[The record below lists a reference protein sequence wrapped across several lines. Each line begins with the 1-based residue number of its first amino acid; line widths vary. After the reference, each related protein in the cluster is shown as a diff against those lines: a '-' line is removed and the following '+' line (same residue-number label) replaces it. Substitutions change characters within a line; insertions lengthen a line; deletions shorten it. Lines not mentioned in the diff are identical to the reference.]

1 MGVEAGEDRMH
12 SAMSATVPRRA
23 HQQARCAVNE
33 ALAASRHWRLG
44 ASVVVAVCYYAS
56 ARLGLHLGTVGGI
69 AAPIWPPPGLC
80 LAAVFV
86 VGYRVWPGIA
96 LGALAT
102 SLFVGRSV
110 PFAVGMTAVN
120 TLVAVGGAWLLYRL
134 KYDPAV
140 RRARDVVAILVVACL
155 TAAVHASA
163 VSVLRNASAD
173 GGVSALWRASWI
185 SDAMSVLLLAPLIC
199 TWAMPRHWRPA
210 VSAVEA
216 TLIFSVQ
223 GAMTFCLFF
232 ATPHLSPL
240 KHPYL
245 LYPGLLWSATR
256 LGQRGATASLFLVAA
271 IAVGATVSGVGPF
284 VGPNNGENLLSL
296 HTFLAVATV
305 SFMMLGASVEERRA
319 ALMRVSEGLEAVVRS
334 CSDAIVGT
342 SPDGSITSWN
352 GGAEHLLGYSAT
364 EAMGHPVTMVF
375 PAALHEPL
383 CARYGEVG
391 RGRRIRD
398 VDAAMVTRQGIEVPV
413 SLALS
418 PLVDD
423 EGTTFGVSLVARDI
437 RDRNRAGQER
447 ERLVSEL
454 EEAVHLR
461 DDFLSVAS
469 HELRTPVTALSL
481 KLSRLG
487 DASTEEERNRQL
499 EAASRVTR
507 RLGTLVNDLLDVTRV
522 RVGQLVLAYEDV
534 DLCSVVRETVGRAE
548 EQATRVG
555 SVITLALP
563 GAVIGC
569 WDPRR
574 LEQIV
579 DNLVSNAIK
588 YGGGR
593 PIHIAVEADGAAA
606 RLIVTD
612 RGIGISAEEQ
622 ARIFERF
629 RRATSSKSYSGLG
642 LGLWITREIVNA
654 FGGDIRV
661 DSEPG
666 RGSRFVVEI
675 PLRRQ
680 ERGSA

>member
-1 MGVEAGEDRMH
+1 MLH

-23 HQQARCAVNE
+23 VQQARWAVSE
-33 ALAASRHWRLG
+33 ALATSRHLRLG
-44 ASVVVAVCYYAS
+44 ASLVVAVSYYAS
-56 ARLGLHLGTVGGI
+56 ARLGIHLGTIGGI

-80 LAAVFV
+80 LAAVFL

-102 SLFVGRSV
+102 GLFVGRSL
-110 PFAVGMTAVN
+110 PFAVAMTVVN
-120 TLVAVGGAWLLYRL
+120 TLAAVGGAWLLYRA

-155 TAAVHASA
+155 TAAVHASV
-163 VSVLRNASAD
+163 VSLVRYASAD
-173 GGVSALWRASWI
+173 GGLSELWRASWT
-185 SDAMSVLLLAPLIC
+185 SDAMSVLLLTPLIC

-210 VSAVEA
+210 VGAVEA

-223 GAMTFCLFF
+223 GVMTFCLFF
-232 ATPHLSPL
+232 ATPHLPPL

-245 LYPGLLWSATR
+245 LYPGLLWSAVR

-284 VGPNNGENLLSL
+284 IGPNNAESLLSL

-334 CSDAIVGT
+334 CSDAVVGT
-342 SPDGSITSWN
+342 SPDGTITSWN
-352 GGAEHLLGYSAT
+352 GGAEHLLGYAAH
-364 EAMGHPVTMVF
+364 EAMGCPITTIF
-375 PAALHEPL
+375 PAAMHDPICES
-383 CARYGEVG
+383 YGQVG

-398 VDAAMVTRQGIEVPV
+398 IDAAMVTRQGVEVPV

-487 DASTEEERNRQL
+487 DAATEAERLRQL
-499 EAASRVTR
+499 EAATRVTR

-522 RVGQLVLAYEDV
+522 RVGQLVLAYEEV
-534 DLCSVVRETVGRAE
+534 DLCSVVRETVGRSE

-555 SVITLALP
+555 SVIALELP
-563 GAVIGC
+563 GAVVGS

-588 YGGGR
+588 YGAGR
-593 PIHIAVEADGAAA
+593 PIQVAVEADGAAA
-606 RLIVTD
+606 RLSVTD
-612 RGIGISAEEQ
+612 GGIGISAEEQ

-654 FGGDIRV
+654 FGGEIRV

-666 RGSRFVVEI
+666 RGSRFLVEL

-680 ERGSA
+680 EPGGA